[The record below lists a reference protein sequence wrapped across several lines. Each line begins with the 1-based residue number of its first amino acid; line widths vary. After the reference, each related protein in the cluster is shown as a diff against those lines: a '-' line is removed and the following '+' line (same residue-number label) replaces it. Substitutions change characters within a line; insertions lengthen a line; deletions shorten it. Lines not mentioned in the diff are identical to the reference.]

1 MSLGTFFVVDIGYP
15 PTAKEN
21 LEKTE
26 QVDFTRH
33 CVNFLITILSYSS
46 SANSRQST
54 TTVLCFKLN
63 LAEMQNNATGGYT
76 NEKFVFSGI

>member
-1 MSLGTFFVVDIGYP
+1 MSLGTFFDVDMDYP
-15 PTAKEN
+15 PARKEN

-33 CVNFLITILSYSS
+33 CVNFLITILSYFS

-54 TTVLCFKLN
+54 TTILCLKLN

-76 NEKFVFSGI
+76 NEKFDFSI